1 MRQEI
6 IDKLELIEE
15 YITRLKDLQQ
25 YSLEEVEN
33 NYMLRGAVERYLQVS
48 LECML
53 DIGEII
59 ISEEKIKRPESYKE
73 ILRTLGEIGV
83 LPEAFA
89 RKIEP
94 AAGFRNVLVHM
105 YAKIELDRLYDN
117 LQNGVEDMELFT
129 EYVAQFLAKKNS

>member
-6 IDKLELIEE
+6 IDKLELLEE
-15 YITRLKDLQQ
+15 YIAVLKDLQQ
-25 YSLEEVEN
+25 YSFEEIEK
-33 NYMLRGAVERYLQVS
+33 NYVLRGAVERYLQIS

-59 ISEEKIKRPESYKE
+59 ISMEKIKRPQSYKE
-73 ILRTLGEIGV
+73 IFRTLGENGI

-94 AAGFRNVLVHM
+94 AAGFRNILVHM
-105 YAKIELDRLYDN
+105 YAKVEMGRLYEN
-117 LQNGVEDMELFT
+117 LQNGVEDMEIFM
-129 EYVAQFLAKKNS
+129 EHIACFLAGKRD

>member
-1 MRQEI
+1 MRQEV
-6 IDKLELIEE
+6 IDKLELLEG
-15 YITRLKDLQQ
+15 YIAVLRDLQQ
-25 YSLEEVEN
+25 YSLEEIER
-33 NYMLRGAVERYLQVS
+33 NYVLRGAVERYLQIS

-59 ISEEKIKRPESYKE
+59 ISMEKIKRPQSYKE
-73 ILRTLGEIGV
+73 IFRSLGENGI

-105 YAKIELDRLYDN
+105 YAKVEMDKLHEN
-117 LQNGVEDMELFT
+117 LQNGVEDMESFI
-129 EYVAQFLAKKNS
+129 EYIALFLAEKKD

>member
-6 IDKLELIEE
+6 IDKLELLEE
-15 YITRLKDLQQ
+15 YITILRELQQ
-25 YSLEEVEN
+25 YSFEEIKKD
-33 NYMLRGAVERYLQVS
+33 YLIRGAVERYLQVS

-59 ISEEKIKRPESYKE
+59 ISMEKIKRPESYKE
-73 ILRTLGEIGV
+73 IFRTLGENRI

-105 YAKIELDRLYDN
+105 YAKLEMDRVYEN
-117 LQNGVEDMELFT
+117 LQNGVEDMELFIEYIARFLT
-129 EYVAQFLAKKNS
+129 EKKD

>member
-6 IDKLELIEE
+6 IDKLELLEE
-15 YITRLKDLQQ
+15 YIAVLKDLQQ
-25 YSLEEVEN
+25 HSFEEIEK
-33 NYMLRGAVERYLQVS
+33 NYVLRGAVERYLQVS

-59 ISEEKIKRPESYKE
+59 ISMEKIKRPQSYKE
-73 ILRTLGEIGV
+73 ILHTLGENGI

-105 YAKIELDRLYDN
+105 YAKIDISRLYEN
-117 LQNGVEDMELFT
+117 LQHGVEDMELFI
-129 EYVAQFLAKKNS
+129 EYIARFLAEKQD

>member
-1 MRQEI
+1 MRQEV
-6 IDKLELIEE
+6 IDKLELLEG
-15 YITRLKDLQQ
+15 YIDVLKDLQQ
-25 YSLEEVEN
+25 YRFEEIEK
-33 NYMLRGAVERYLQVS
+33 NYVLRGAVERYLQIS

-59 ISEEKIKRPESYKE
+59 ISMEKIKRPQSYKE
-73 ILRTLGEIGV
+73 IFRTLGENGI

-105 YAKIELDRLYDN
+105 YAKVEVDKLYEN
-117 LQNGVEDMELFT
+117 LQNGVEDMELFI
-129 EYVAQFLAKKNS
+129 EYIARFLAERED

>member
-6 IDKLELIEE
+6 IDKLELLEE
-15 YITRLKDLQQ
+15 HITRLKDLQH

-33 NYMLRGAVERYLQVS
+33 NYILKGAVERYLQVS

-59 ISEEKIKRPESYKE
+59 SEEKIKRPESYGE
-73 ILRTLGEIGV
+73 IFHTLGEIGV
-83 LPEAFA
+83 LPETFA

-94 AAGFRNVLVHM
+94 AEGFRNVLVHM
-105 YAKIELDRLYDN
+105 YAKVELDRLYEN
-117 LQNGVEDMELFT
+117 LQKGTEDMELFT
-129 EYVAQFLAKKNS
+129 EYVAQFLAKMKN

>member
-6 IDKLELIEE
+6 IDKLELLEE

-25 YSLEEVEN
+25 YSLEEVEK

-59 ISEEKIKRPESYKE
+59 ISEEKIKRPESYRE
-73 ILRTLGEIGV
+73 TFRVLGEIGV
-83 LPEAFA
+83 LPETFA

-94 AAGFRNVLVHM
+94 AAGFRNVLVYM
-105 YAKIELDRLYDN
+105 YAKVELDRLYEN
-117 LQNGVEDMELFT
+117 LQKSTEDMELFT
-129 EYVAQFLAKKNS
+129 EYIAQFLAKKNI

>member
-6 IDKLELIEE
+6 IDKLELLEE

-25 YSLEEVEN
+25 YSLEEVEK
-33 NYMLRGAVERYLQVS
+33 NYMLRGAIERYLQVS

-73 ILRTLGEIGV
+73 IFRTLGEIGV

-105 YAKIELDRLYDN
+105 YAKVELDRLYEN

-129 EYVAQFLAKKNS
+129 GYVAQFLAKKKN